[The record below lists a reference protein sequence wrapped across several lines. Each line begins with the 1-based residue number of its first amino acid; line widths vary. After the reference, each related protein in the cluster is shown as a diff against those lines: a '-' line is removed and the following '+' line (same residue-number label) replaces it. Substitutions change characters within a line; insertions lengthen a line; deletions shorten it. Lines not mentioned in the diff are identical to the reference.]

1 MKKEKTVKMKF
12 SEDMFYNL
20 DLIYNKGHV
29 YEIPENMVERWKKRG
44 GVIVDDAGEPVQV
57 DADVAAGKSP
67 VPDAGDATTPD
78 TETVED
84 GGKKEDDTEEHGR
97 RKKKGR
103 H

>member
-29 YEIPENMVERWKKRG
+29 YEVPENMVERWKKRG
-44 GVIVDDAGEPVQV
+44 GVIVDDMGDPVQV
-57 DADVAAGKSP
+57 DADVAAAQSP
-67 VPDAGDATTPD
+67 AQDAGDATTPD
-78 TETVED
+78 EEHVED
-84 GGKKEDDTEEHGR
+84 SNKKEDDTVEHGR